1 MAGLSGEIGQLV
13 HRAVGKVL
21 KQEQEPVL
29 TLLRL
34 MVVPIVSEKRLK
46 LKLARR
52 TTVQVKTTSFQFSEN
67 AFSRIPLNLNLIF
80 CLFVSR
86 AFQTRIWVVHTL
98 RYHIGGGDFQ
108 MITFDCEGRRFWLMI
123 V

>member
-67 AFSRIPLNLNLIF
+67 AFSRIPLILMF
-80 CLFVSR
+80 CSFVSR
-86 AFQTRIWVVHTL
+86 AFQTRIWVVHIL